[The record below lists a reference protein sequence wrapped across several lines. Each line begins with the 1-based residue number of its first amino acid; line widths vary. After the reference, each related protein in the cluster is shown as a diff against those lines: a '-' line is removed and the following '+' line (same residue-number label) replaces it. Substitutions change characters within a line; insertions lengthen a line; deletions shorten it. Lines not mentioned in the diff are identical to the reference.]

1 MIDQAVLRLF
11 RCRPL
16 RTAFDGILR
25 DELIPELRCRPGVID
40 VQVGRK
46 GPDELGERL
55 VASVWGSHEAMVASV
70 GEDLESSPFHPE
82 YLAETADR
90 SLELLPLAT
99 VLRFGG
105 TREPGI
111 VRLARGMVQPGELP
125 EYVEEARVGALG
137 DSAGGAGPI
146 ALYLAIDEPDRFV
159 TLSIWDTWASIEAAT
174 GADVR
179 RPIATQRS
187 ERLVAFDVNHYEA
200 VHGLVRA

>member
-1 MIDQAVLRLF
+1 MIDQPVLRLF

-25 DELIPELRCRPGVID
+25 EEMIPELRCRPGVID

-55 VASVWGSHEAMVASV
+55 VSSVWESREAMVASM
-70 GEDLESSPFHPE
+70 GDGLESPHFHPE
-82 YLAETADR
+82 YLAETTDR
-90 SLELLPLAT
+90 SLESLPVAT

-105 TREPGI
+105 DQEPGI
-111 VRLARGMVQPGELP
+111 VRLARGEVRPGELP
-125 EYVEEARVGALG
+125 AYVEEARAGALG
-137 DSAGGAGPI
+137 DIAGGAGPI
-146 ALYLAIDEPDRFV
+146 ALYLAIEGPDRFV
-159 TLSIWDTWASIEAAT
+159 TLSIWDSWSSIETAT

-187 ERLVAFDVNHYEA
+187 ERLVAFDVTHYEA
-200 VHGLVRA
+200 VRGLVRA